1 MIKESTH
8 PLAHKTHKNDALVIK
23 SFKAKTNAQRNLAEK
38 IADTLT
44 TRFGSMVFLLLNIS
58 WFGVWIAINAGLLP
72 FLKPFDEY
80 PFSFLTMVVS
90 LEAIVLAIVVLVSQ
104 NRSANIDD
112 IREEIDLQIN
122 VITEREI
129 TKILAI
135 LVRIAE
141 KNNIDLS
148 QDIELKQML
157 EPVNISK
164 IEQILEQQIEE
175 PAQKN

>member
-1 MIKESTH
+1 
-8 PLAHKTHKNDALVIK
+8 
-23 SFKAKTNAQRNLAEK
+23 
-38 IADTLT
+38 
-44 TRFGSMVFLLLNIS
+44 
-58 WFGVWIAINAGLLP
+58 
-72 FLKPFDEY
+72 
-80 PFSFLTMVVS
+80 
-90 LEAIVLAIVVLVSQ
+90 VSQ